1 MEYMVGGDLK
11 SLLKRYITFPQQVAR
26 FYVAECALALEYIH
40 KYAVLPKLNN
50 SY

>member
-11 SLLKRYITFPQQVAR
+11 RLLKRFIAFPQQVAR

-40 KYAVLPKLNN
+40 KYAVIHELQ
-50 SY
+50 